1 MKTFHLGCRC
11 GDVRLSVVGPHI
23 ATVECLCESCGAAAR
38 ALEELPGIASILDE
52 KGATAFVMHRK
63 DRVTITAGRDCL
75 KAHRLSAEAG
85 TRRVIA
91 TCCNTPIFLEVK
103 GGHWLS
109 LYRAIWPDAERP
121 AVEMRTMTGER
132 TNLPSDVPNLK
143 THSLAFYGRLFA
155 AWAKMGFRN
164 PHIADNGELHA
175 EGR

>member
-1 MKTFHLGCRC
+1 M
-11 GDVRLSVVGPHI
+11 
-23 ATVECLCESCGAAAR
+23 
-38 ALEELPGIASILDE
+38 
-52 KGATAFVMHRK
+52 
-63 DRVTITAGRDCL
+63 
-75 KAHRLSAEAG
+75 
-85 TRRVIA
+85 IA

-164 PHIADNGELHA
+164 PHIADNGELHV